1 MECFDLFKAAW
12 KRFFAARMPKRR
24 RSADGA
30 SVLSGKRD
38 ARRPTRI
45 RRNLR
50 FRGKAPHDLPPIYY
64 IKKAPACKAQ
74 AGRARRAVHAGEH
87 AAAGNLVVRIQ
98 HVAVKAET
106 PAFVDARASAAAEL
120 QLHAVAGHGERK
132 AIDAIQK

>member
-1 MECFDLFKAAW
+1 MRAVRRVSAAICVSGG
-12 KRFFAARMPKRR
+12 KRR
-24 RSADGA
+24 TIFH
-30 SVLSGKRD
+30 
-38 ARRPTRI
+38 P
-45 RRNLR
+45 
-50 FRGKAPHDLPPIYY
+50 YY

-106 PAFVDARASAAAEL
+106 PAFVDARASAVAEP
-120 QLHAVAGHGERK
+120 QLYFVAGYGERK